1 MLGRAFETLG
11 RAFEALKEHKKI
23 GRVFK
28 KLGVCFTT
36 RPMLS
41 QSARVIFQ
49 GSNSKSLLNRL

>member
-11 RAFEALKEHKKI
+11 RAFEALKENKKI

-28 KLGVCFTT
+28 KLVVCVTT

>member
-1 MLGRAFETLG
+1 MLG
-11 RAFEALKEHKKI
+11 RAFEALKENKKI

-28 KLGVCFTT
+28 KLGVCVTT

>member
-1 MLGRAFETLG
+1 MLG
-11 RAFEALKEHKKI
+11 RAFEALKENKKLGRVFEKLGLMFEKL

-28 KLGVCFTT
+28 KLGVCVTT

-49 GSNSKSLLNRL
+49 GSNS